1 VDVPRHTGAWVGA
14 GILAALTV
22 VVLIPAGWYVRLNL
36 SDTGD
41 WQTNHAQH
49 EAAGRAVLLIIG
61 CAGGGGLLALLAT
74 WLPRHPV
81 PAAVRALA
89 AASGAF
95 TGGLLLTVIGFAWIL
110 SHAKLTF
117 GY

>member
-1 VDVPRHTGAWVGA
+1 VDVSRHTGAWVGA
-14 GILAALTV
+14 CVLAALTV
-22 VVLIPAGWYVRLNL
+22 VVLIPAGWYIRLNL

-41 WQTNHAQH
+41 WQANHAQH

-61 CAGGGGLLALLAT
+61 CVGGGGLLAVLAT

-110 SHAKLTF
+110 SHARLMF

>member
-14 GILAALTV
+14 SVLAVLTV
-22 VVLIPAGWYVRLNL
+22 VVLI
-36 SDTGD
+36 
-41 WQTNHAQH
+41 
-49 EAAGRAVLLIIG
+49 
-61 CAGGGGLLALLAT
+61 
-74 WLPRHPV
+74 PV

-95 TGGLLLTVIGFAWIL
+95 TGGLPLTVIGLALIL

-117 GY
+117 GV

>member
-1 VDVPRHTGAWVGA
+1 M
-14 GILAALTV
+14 LAALTV

-36 SDTGD
+36 SDTGGD
-41 WQTNHAQH
+41 WQANHLQH

-61 CAGGGGLLALLAT
+61 CAGGGGLLAFLAT
-74 WLPRHPV
+74 RLPRHPV

-89 AASGAF
+89 TASGAF

-110 SHAKLTF
+110 SHAKPMF
-117 GY
+117 GH